1 MSKSKRCY
9 VPVLGYGWSGS
20 SAVVDFLREF
30 SVTWE
35 PGIEFRLI
43 KDPYGLMD
51 LKYNIIDRWEPLNV
65 DIAIKNFLWFT
76 YHLNVQ
82 SGRFKLSNGLGYERV
97 WGDKFLEITREFV
110 NKIAPFKYDSNW
122 HFLEFQK
129 SKQEVLYDKIRYK
142 IWPFSKKRIPK
153 LFYAQLKQDD
163 FDKLCKEYVDEL
175 ISVII
180 NADKTHVVLDQ
191 AVPIQNIEVARNY
204 FTNYKTIV
212 VDRDPRDQYVDLINS
227 NMLIG
232 ADIKKTHDVDKFITW
247 FLPYRRNQSE
257 VKQMENVK
265 FIRFEQLILNY
276 KETSKEIMDFL
287 GLDNAQHVERL
298 TRLKPNVSAKNIGLW
313 KEYPYPEEI
322 KYIESKLKAYIYE

>member
-1 MSKSKRCY
+1 MPINNRCY

-35 PGIEFRLI
+35 PGVEFRLI

-82 SGRFKLSNGLGYERV
+82 GGRFKLSNGLGYERV
-97 WGDKFLEITREFV
+97 WGDKFLEMTKEFV

-129 SKQEVLYDKIRYK
+129 SKQEVLYNKINK
-142 IWPFSKKRIPK
+142 IWPFLQKKIPK
-153 LFYAQLKQDD
+153 LFYAQLDRDD
-163 FDKLCKEYVDEL
+163 FDRLCKEYIDGL
-175 ISVII
+175 MSVII
-180 NADKTHVVLDQ
+180 DEDKTHVVLDQ
-191 AVPIQNIEVARNY
+191 AVPIQNLEVASDY
-204 FTNYKTIV
+204 FSNYKAIV

-232 ADIKKTHDVDKFITW
+232 ADIKRTHDVDKFITW
-247 FLPYRRNQSE
+247 FLPYRKNQNII
-257 VKQMENVK
+257 KQMDNVK
-265 FIRFEQLILNY
+265 LIRFEQLIMDY

-287 GLDNAQHVERL
+287 GLDDGQHVGRL
-298 TRLKPNVSAKNIGLW
+298 TRLKPEESAKNIGLW
-313 KEYPYPEEI
+313 KDYPYPEEI
-322 KYIESKLKAYIYE
+322 KYIEGKLKAYIDA